1 MTKRPL
7 SRRSFLKIVGASAA
21 ASSFGTFGTFLYAR
35 EVEPGWVDVNPIM
48 LKLPR
53 LPAAFDGYRVVHITD
68 LHVDDAWMNRERL
81 TEIVRLVNAQKPDLV
96 AITGD
101 FITAHPARFA
111 ADTIAALRLLE
122 APDGVFGVLGNHDHW
137 SNATI
142 SRQILRESGVR
153 ELNNS
158 TFSLTRQQQQLHLVG
173 LDDLWPIPD
182 QLVALESFR
191 PRLAHLAATLPA
203 GGTAILLAHEPDI
216 AAVSAAVGRFDLQ
229 LSGHSHGGQVR
240 VPGHGTLIVPFLAHK
255 YPDGRYQVGSMI
267 QYTGR
272 GLGMA
277 FPQVRFNCRP
287 EITVFS
293 LTGDA

>member
-21 ASSFGTFGTFLYAR
+21 ASSLGTFGAFFYAR
-35 EVEPGWVDVNPIM
+35 EIEPSWVDVNPIM
-48 LKLPR
+48 LRLPR

-68 LHVDDAWMNRERL
+68 LHVDDRWMNRERL

-101 FITAHPARFA
+101 FITAHPDRFA
-111 ADTIAALRLLE
+111 ADTIAALRMLE

-137 SNATI
+137 SNAAI
-142 SRQILRESGVR
+142 SRQILRESGIR

-182 QLVALESFR
+182 QRVSLESFR

-203 GGTAILLAHEPDI
+203 AGAAILLAHEPDI
-216 AAVSAAVGRFDLQ
+216 ADVSAAVGRFDLQ

-240 VPGHGTLIVPFLAHK
+240 VPSHGTLIVPFLAQN

-272 GLGMA
+272 GLGMVS
-277 FPQVRFNCRP
+277 PQVRFNCRP
-287 EITVFS
+287 EIAVFT
-293 LTGDA
+293 LTGEA